1 MAQIISEQNAPSAFS
16 AWQEA
21 QKVRRIN
28 SANGANKKKA
38 VRVAENV
45 AQTGKQKK
53 RVECLGGLACGC
65 GKLSVGA
72 FGLACVKKNK
82 FKI

>member
-1 MAQIISEQNAPSAFS
+1 MARGAKSKADKQREWREQ
-16 AWQEA
+16 
-21 QKVRRIN
+21 
-28 SANGANKKKA
+28 KKA

-72 FGLACVKKNK
+72 FGLACVKKTNLKSKISVK
-82 FKI
+82 FYNQKRLF